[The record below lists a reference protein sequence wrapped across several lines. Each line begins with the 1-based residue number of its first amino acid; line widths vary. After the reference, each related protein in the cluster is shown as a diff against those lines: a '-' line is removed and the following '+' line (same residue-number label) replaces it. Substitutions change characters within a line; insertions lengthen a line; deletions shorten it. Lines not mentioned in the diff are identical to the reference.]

1 MESGSQ
7 VSIPARG
14 AQIRTQLP
22 GFGLP
27 IDHLPKW
34 TRDSSTSKRFP
45 HAIADFFASAGVSLR
60 ERRMLAFINK
70 ISDKPEW
77 ERKVFDEEIVSKWR
91 AEGVV
96 RSEELGDL
104 VLSEKMFDF
113 VSYVT

>member
-1 MESGSQ
+1 
-7 VSIPARG
+7 
-14 AQIRTQLP
+14 
-22 GFGLP
+22 
-27 IDHLPKW
+27 
-34 TRDSSTSKRFP
+34 
-45 HAIADFFASAGVSLR
+45 
-60 ERRMLAFINK
+60 MLAFINK